1 MDLLALLT
9 EYVKPELLIIAV
21 CCYALGMFL
30 KSAPAIKDWTIPF
43 VLLAFGIVLA
53 ILYVA
58 VILGAGFAAK
68 TVLEGFIQGLLCAAL
83 AVFANQLIKQATKS
97 E

>member
-1 MDLLALLT
+1 VDLLALLT

-43 VLLAFGIVLA
+43 ILLGFGILLA
-53 ILYVA
+53 ILYLG
-58 VILGAGFAAK
+58 VILGQGFAAK
-68 TVLEGFIQGLLCAAL
+68 PILEGFIQGLLCAAL
-83 AVFANQLIKQATKS
+83 AVFANQLIKQYQKG